1 MRRRTLTGHQSRAR
15 RQIQMPEHQ
24 VLKDQ
29 VILVTGAGSGLG
41 RAIAR
46 GAARQ
51 GATLILVGRKTEA
64 LEQVYDEIEA
74 DGSPQPAIYP
84 LNLESAAEQEYQAL
98 ADIIDQEFGALH
110 GLVHCAAQLK
120 LLSRID
126 DYDTET
132 WNSLLHLNLTAPFLL
147 TQACLPLLRAAY
159 SASVIFVSDQLG
171 RKAKAYWGAYA
182 VSKFGLEGLM
192 QVLAEEL
199 EQSRVRVNSV
209 NPGSMRTKFRF
220 TAYPGEDASQW
231 PEPEQIAPFF
241 LRLLG
246 SEGQGIH
253 GQALDAQA
261 PFPLPLLHS

>member
-1 MRRRTLTGHQSRAR
+1 MSDEQL
-15 RQIQMPEHQ
+15 
-24 VLKDQ
+24 LKGQ
-29 VILVTGAGSGLG
+29 AILVTGAGSGLG

-51 GATLILVGRKTEA
+51 GATIILVGRTTEK

-74 DGSPQPAIYP
+74 DGSLQPAIYP
-84 LNLESAAEQEYQAL
+84 LNLETAADQEYQLL

-110 GLVHCAAQLK
+110 GLVHCASQLK

-126 DYDTET
+126 DYDSET
-132 WNSLLHLNLTAPFLL
+132 WNALLRVNLTAPFLL

-159 SASVIFVSDQLG
+159 SATILFTSDQLG

-182 VSKFGLEGLM
+182 VSKFGQEGLM
-192 QVLAEEL
+192 QVLAQEL
-199 EQSRVRVNSV
+199 DQSRVRVMSID
-209 NPGSMRTKFRF
+209 PGPMQTKLRF

-246 SEGQGIH
+246 PDGDAHH
-253 GQALDAQA
+253 GQALNAQA
-261 PFPLPLLHS
+261 G